1 MEVEVRKYKGVI
13 LDLEG
18 VILDL
23 EGVTVTKSSFDKPR
37 IAYYRVK
44 LYDADKKATI
54 DLLNVD
60 PKEIKIIQ

>member
-18 VILDL
+18 V
-23 EGVTVTKSSFDKPR
+23 TV
-37 IAYYRVK
+37 YRVK